1 MESFKDGREFLKAY
15 AWEKHRTFESDQ
27 RKGVSMPP
35 VQKPAAEGATLVGL
49 VDPESLSVGNTPVL
63 QIIRQRRSRRSFT
76 DESISLEELS
86 YLLWAT
92 QGLRDPYVAGRPSF
106 RTVPSAGARHPFET
120 YLSIHR
126 VDGVQPGLYRYLPL
140 DHKLCLLRVDDQLPE
155 TVSDACYGQTFV
167 GKGAVVFIWTVIP
180 YRTEWRYGP
189 VSHKVIA
196 LDAGHLCQNLYIAAE
211 SIGCGTCAIG
221 AYNQAK
227 MDAVVGVDGV
237 DEFTIYAAPVGR
249 LSLA

>member
-1 MESFKDGREFLKAY
+1 
-15 AWEKHRTFESDQ
+15 
-27 RKGVSMPP
+27 MPP
-35 VQKPAAEGATLVGL
+35 IQKPVTGDTTFVSL
-49 VDPESLSVGNTPVL
+49 VDPERLSVGNSSVL

-76 DESISLEELS
+76 DESVSLEELS

-92 QGLRDPYVAGRPSF
+92 QGLRDPYVEGRPSY
-106 RTVPSAGARHPFET
+106 RTVPSAGSRHPFET
-120 YLSIHR
+120 YLCIHR
-126 VDGVQPGLYRYLPL
+126 VDGVKPGLYRYLPL
-140 DHKLCLLRVDDQLPE
+140 DHKLCLVYLDDQLPE
-155 TVSDACYGQTFV
+155 KVSDACYGQTFV

-196 LDAGHLCQNLYIAAE
+196 LDAGHVCQNLYIAAE

-227 MDAVVGVDGV
+227 MDLLIGVDG
-237 DEFTIYAAPVGR
+237 DNEFTIYAAPVGR